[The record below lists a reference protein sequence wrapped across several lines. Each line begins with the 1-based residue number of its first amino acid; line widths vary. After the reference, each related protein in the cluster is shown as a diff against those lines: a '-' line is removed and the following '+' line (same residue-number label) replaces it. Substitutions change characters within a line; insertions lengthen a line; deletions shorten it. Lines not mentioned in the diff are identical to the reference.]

1 MNMSNKTEWVL
12 VEAVSMFRMRYM
24 VEVPVGKS
32 EYALDT
38 VVMQEAKEF
47 SQKFLDE
54 TIVSH
59 RVLSKKDAL
68 ELCDTDNEYCKS
80 WDVSTKEKNF
90 FTEWKST
97 NE

>member
-1 MNMSNKTEWVL
+1 METKTEWVL

-24 VEVPVGKS
+24 VEVPMGKS

-59 RVLSKKDAL
+59 HVMSKEEAL
-68 ELCDTDNEYCKS
+68 KLCDTDNDYCKS
-80 WDVSTKEKNF
+80 WGVANKEKNF
-90 FTEWKST
+90 FTEWKPK
-97 NE
+97 ND

>member
-1 MNMSNKTEWVL
+1 MSNKTEWVL
-12 VEAVSMFRMRYM
+12 VETVSMVRMRYM

-32 EYALDT
+32 DYALDT
-38 VVMQEAKEF
+38 VVMQDAKEF

-54 TIVSH
+54 IIVSH

-68 ELCDTDNEYCKS
+68 ELCDADNEYCKS

-90 FTEWKST
+90 FTEWKEE

>member
-1 MNMSNKTEWVL
+1 MSKKTEWVL

-47 SQKFLDE
+47 SQQFLDE

-68 ELCDTDNEYCKS
+68 ELCDTDNEYTKT

-90 FTEWKST
+90 FTEWKEE

>member
-1 MNMSNKTEWVL
+1 METKTEWVL

-54 TIVSH
+54 NIVSH
-59 RVLSKKDAL
+59 RVMSKEEAL
-68 ELCDTDNEYCKS
+68 VLCDTDNDYCKS
-80 WDVSTKEKNF
+80 WEVSNKEKNF
-90 FTEWKST
+90 FTEWESK
-97 NE
+97 ND